1 MASVIAKRKRSALQD
16 GPRQK
21 KLRTTTA
28 QLQTGSSDVEIS
40 FNKLCSVCE
49 AIFARFS
56 RERKYTFSWFHNAF
70 GLIES
75 VSNGCHSCSLL
86 RAQMYL
92 NGSLTEEIERELR
105 RMKEEEPDVAPKRLK
120 AETRYMWETGV
131 SIILRFEDASEYN
144 VLANIDFTFENAL
157 SKSSE
162 THLHYLRIYLTIIA
176 LRHERYRFFAFY
188 THAK

>member
-1 MASVIAKRKRSALQD
+1 MASELQD

-21 KLRTTTA
+21 KPMTTTA
-28 QLQTGSSDVEIS
+28 QLQSGSSAVEIS

-49 AIFARFS
+49 TIFARFS

-70 GLIES
+70 GLIEV

-86 RAQMYL
+86 RAQMHL
-92 NGSLTEEIERELR
+92 KGSLTEEIERELR
-105 RMKEEEPDVAPKRLK
+105 RMKEEEPDVAPKRIK
-120 AETRYMWETGV
+120 AETRYLWETGV
-131 SIILRFEDASEYN
+131 SIILRFDDASEHN
-144 VLANIDFTFENAL
+144 VLANIDFSFENAL